1 MRSDTIRHKPGWNS
15 INIESEKWGNSQPSI
30 RTARAAQLPLM
41 IPPPAASIGTAEP
54 KGVVFTKRWVVEL
67 LLDLAGYTAG
77 ANLVDAVAGD
87 KRPEAQITRPA
98 GDLSFRRFVA
108 AQRGHVVTFLGSQKK

>member
-1 MRSDTIRHKPGWNS
+1 M
-15 INIESEKWGNSQPSI
+15 GNSQPSI
-30 RTARAAQLPLM
+30 RTARAAPLPLM

-87 KRPEAQITRPA
+87 KRPEDADNA
-98 GDLSFRRFVA
+98 AGGDLSFQRFVA
-108 AQRGHVVTFLGSQKK
+108 ALRGHVVTSLGSQKK